1 MMSESYGR
9 VTELIV
15 GGQTLK
21 TPDLE
26 IRFDVPFDDDP
37 DPNEARIEIY
47 NLTDNTINNI
57 AHFSRV
63 VLNAGYKGDVGT
75 ILSGYISFYETR
87 WEGPDKITTFTVLD
101 SEPLDS
107 RTIPSVSYAK
117 NTKAST
123 IIKDLLKRGNLS
135 TAALSL
141 VKDIV
146 YTEGVTVEGSVV
158 DAIKNVAADCQT
170 SFYIL
175 KGKLYIRPLSQGD
188 KTNFVLS
195 PKTGLIGSPTFF
207 QDDSSAGYQAQC
219 LLNHRLTTGSLITL
233 ESRVVEASLRV
244 RRGRH
249 SSSGSDFTTEIE
261 AVF

>member
-1 MMSESYGR
+1 MSESYGR

-26 IRFDVPFDDDP
+26 IHFDVPFDDDP

-47 NLTDNTINNI
+47 NLSDNTVNNI
-57 AHFSRV
+57 THHSKV

-87 WEGPDKITTFTVLD
+87 WDGPDKITTFSVLD
-101 SEPLDS
+101 SEPLDE

-123 IIKDLLKRGNLS
+123 IIKDLLKRGKLS
-135 TAALSL
+135 VAVMSL
-141 VKDIV
+141 VKDVV
-146 YTEGVTVEGSVV
+146 YTEGMTVEGSVV

-175 KGKLYIRPLSQGD
+175 QGKLYIRPLSQGD
-188 KTNFVLS
+188 RTNFVLS
-195 PKTGLIGSPTFF
+195 PKTGLLGSPSFF
-207 QDDSSAGYQAQC
+207 SDDSSAGYQAQC

-249 SSSGSDFTTEIE
+249 SSSGTDFTTDVE
-261 AVF
+261 AVFV